1 MQPLQVLSL
10 LTFTIVLTVSSVTAR
25 EINHEDIRD
34 AILSLINMF
43 RGNTDK
49 LERHELRER
58 ALGEQLKKALVG
70 IDKRQETAE
79 NAATTAFQSLEAR
92 LIALESTI
100 STKSQETSPDLTSW
114 LANVEGLIRSSTGG
128 QDVQGSQKLDELNA
142 KVDRMEA
149 VLVKMEEMMTKSA
162 AGDPVVSEV
171 ELVAKSNSNGR
182 YMYTTSDIET
192 RLDEQMELLQAMKTK
207 LSSGISIEDLHEV
220 GNNSLSL
227 IQEVKY
233 EILANND
240 RNTIKVEDQVD
251 AIGKQMRENRDNF
264 MNSITEISERSEKLY
279 ADIQKSYEQLLK
291 EVKGLVKVEEVLIQT
306 ADNVL
311 DTKRRIEYGVHQIL
325 LETGELIK
333 AQSKGLNDTVNE
345 RFDII
350 SQTIL
355 ENQNGGLTN
364 LSSKIE
370 TEISQ
375 VWRQIGIM
383 YQTLTSSAQALD
395 RLQQQTE
402 IYVNGSLSTMDNME
416 GKVGQITG
424 RMGEVDENLNYLLG
438 KLSLVTHE
446 FNQIKTGLGEAL
458 DNIRSSFQV
467 VQSKVKQVEELGP
480 AGPNPIPDE
489 IDDSVLEKSRY
500 NTAYKGN

>member
-1 MQPLQVLSL
+1 MKPLQVLSL
-10 LTFTIVLTVSSVTAR
+10 LAFTIVLSASSVRTR

-79 NAATTAFQSLEAR
+79 NAATTAFQNLDAR
-92 LIALESTI
+92 LIALENTI
-100 STKSQETSPDLTSW
+100 LTKSQETSPDLKSW
-114 LANVEGLIRSSTGG
+114 LTNVETLIRSSSGG
-128 QDVQGSQKLDELNA
+128 EDVQGNQKLDELNA
-142 KVDRMEA
+142 KVNRMEA

-162 AGDPVVSEV
+162 SGDPVVSEV
-171 ELVAKSNSNGR
+171 ELLAKSNSNGR
-182 YMYTTSDIET
+182 YMYTTSDVES
-192 RLDEQMELLQAMKTK
+192 RLDEQMALLQGIKTK
-207 LSSGISIEDLHEV
+207 LSSGVTLQDLHEV

-233 EILANND
+233 EILANSD

-251 AIGKQMRENRDNF
+251 AIGKQMKENRDNF

-279 ADIQKSYEQLLK
+279 GDIQKSYEQLLK

-333 AQSKGLNDTVNE
+333 AQSKGLNDTVND

-500 NTAYKGN
+500 NTAYKG